1 MNKYFALAFAA
12 TLGTALIMPM
22 SVAAQAAAA
31 PTEQQRRDAE
41 HAREQAHRREQENRR
56 DEENRRDAEHR
67 QDAEKR
73 RDEENQRDAQHRQE
87 AEARRDAE
95 RQRAPGRQDAQHRQ
109 DDGRGRGAAL
119 TADDMIG
126 HRVINRHDRRQ
137 VGKVSDL
144 VVDNQGQLEAAIIRT
159 GGIFGLFTKDVL
171 IPWTEIEHSTDANGS
186 TLLINMDKQA
196 LRRAPEYT
204 RGE

>member
-1 MNKYFALAFAA
+1 MNKYYALTLATALAAA
-12 TLGTALIMPM
+12 IVIPAT
-22 SVAAQAAAA
+22 VVAQAANA

-41 HAREQAHRREQENRR
+41 HAREQAHRRDQENRRDEENRRDAEHRQDAENRR

-73 RDEENQRDAQHRQE
+73 RDEQ
-87 AEARRDAE
+87 
-95 RQRAPGRQDAQHRQ
+95 RQRAPGRQDALHRQ
-109 DDGRGRGAAL
+109 DQGRGRGAAL
-119 TADDMIG
+119 SADEIIG
-126 HRVINRHDRRQ
+126 HRVTNRHDRRR

-144 VVDNQGQLEAAIIRT
+144 VVDEQGQIEAAVVRT
-159 GGIFGLFTKDVL
+159 GGILGFFTKDVL
-171 IPWTEIEHSTDANGS
+171 IPWTQFEQSSDDDGT

-204 RGE
+204 RD